1 MTANLVTLLA
11 ERSCERLVIASARHN
26 GVRDWTAL
34 ARLYE
39 PDARL
44 VRPSGQVVD
53 GRAAIEESYRGS
65 PPDRRTRHV
74 CTNIRVSVDGAA
86 TASADTVVLLYA
98 WTETAETSESAGP
111 TSGELPTAAAPVLG
125 EFFDTFVCVD
135 DEWMI
140 ASRHATLLA
149 APRI

>member
-1 MTANLVTLLA
+1 MTTDLVTLLA
-11 ERSCERLVIASARHN
+11 ERACERLVIDSARHN
-26 GVRDWTAL
+26 DVRDWTAL
-34 ARLYE
+34 ARLYT

-53 GRAAIEESYRGS
+53 GRAAIEESYRLS

-74 CTNIRVSVDGAA
+74 CTNIRVSVDGAD

-98 WTETAETSESAGP
+98 WTETSETSESAGP
-111 TSGELPTAAAPVLG
+111 TSGELPTAAPVLG
-125 EFFDTFVCVD
+125 EFTDTFVCVD

-140 ASRHATLLA
+140 ASRHASLLA
-149 APRI
+149 GPRT